1 MVPATVHGKA
11 TKGLIQAALRGA
23 LTQAQARRLAKENP
37 EVLAL
42 ALLAASQRIA
52 EQELRIAQ
60 LQARGDGQK
69 LSPSTPSGMVPI
81 YTKPNTAKRCKK
93 SSARNG
99 HEGVRRQRPVKIDER
114 RTHRLPRCPDC
125 GGRLQ
130 RCHRSRTRIIED
142 LPEVIEPVV
151 TEHTI
156 YRDYCPRCRKDVEPV
171 VPDAMPKATLGHH
184 LVALTSWFH
193 YGLGL
198 TIAQIVDI
206 LGYHLQTKLTPGRSQ
221 RIRRLSSSRRRTG
234 RGSRPGRSRRTRRVS
249 SSGFEAARE
258 RRGKSWHADCEQVYC
273 E

>member
-156 YRDYCPRCRKDVEPV
+156 HRDDCPNCKKDVEPV
-171 VPDAMPKATLGHH
+171 VPEAMPKATLGHH
-184 LVALTSWFH
+184 VVALTSWFH
-193 YGLGL
+193 
-198 TIAQIVDI
+198 
-206 LGYHLQTKLTPGRSQ
+206 
-221 RIRRLSSSRRRTG
+221 
-234 RGSRPGRSRRTRRVS
+234 
-249 SSGFEAARE
+249 
-258 RRGKSWHADCEQVYC
+258 
-273 E
+273 